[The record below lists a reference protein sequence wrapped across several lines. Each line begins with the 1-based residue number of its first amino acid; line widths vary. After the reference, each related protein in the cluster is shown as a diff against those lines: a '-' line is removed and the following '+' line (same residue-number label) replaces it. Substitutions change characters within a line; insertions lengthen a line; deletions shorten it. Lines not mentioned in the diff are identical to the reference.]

1 MDWYYARGEEQV
13 GPVSESDF
21 QKLVEQG
28 AIGPETMVSR
38 SDMSEW
44 QPYSKVTESAVEE
57 RYALREMGIGDILD
71 QAVKLLKNHFKLL
84 FLISC
89 FLSVPAG
96 LIHSFAVYA
105 MMPTITPGAMTDAQ
119 AVTASMRPVWIVNIV
134 FALLQVVVIMPL
146 TNGATIAAI
155 SSEYLNRKTTPVES
169 IKLAL
174 SRFWPLIWT
183 GFLATLFISLGLL
196 ALIIPGIFLIFR
208 YWLKSQV
215 VIIEGESGSAALKRS
230 AALMKGNM
238 GKAFVLGLLLV
249 VINMLVESIAQ
260 FIPVVPLSMVVQIF
274 LTTVVFIFGAAATVA
289 FYFST
294 RCQHENFDLEVLATA
309 MEKEKA
315 L

>member
-13 GPVSESDF
+13 GPLSESDF
-21 QKLVEQG
+21 QQLIEQG
-28 AIGPETMVSR
+28 AIGPETLVWHPG
-38 SDMSEW
+38 MSEW
-44 QPYSKVTESAVEE
+44 QPYAKVTEPPAEE
-57 RYALREMGIGDILD
+57 RYDLREMGIGDILD
-71 QAVKLLKNHFKLL
+71 QAVKLLRNHFKLL

-89 FLSVPAG
+89 FLSIPAD
-96 LIHSFAVYA
+96 LIHSFAVYV
-105 MMPTITPGAMTDAQ
+105 MMPTITPGTMTDAQ
-119 AVTASMRPVWIVNIV
+119 AVTASMLPLWIVNIV

-169 IKLAL
+169 MKLAL

-196 ALIIPGIFLIFR
+196 ALIIPGIYLMFR

-215 VIIEGESGSAALKRS
+215 VIIEGESGPSALKRS

-238 GKAFVLGLLLV
+238 GKAFVLGLLLG
-249 VINMLVESIAQ
+249 VISSLVQSIAQ
-260 FIPVVPLSMVVQIF
+260 FIPVVPLSMLVQIL

-289 FYFST
+289 FYFSA
-294 RCQHENFDLEVLATA
+294 RCQHENFDLEVLAGA